1 MRPVTSRVFWLVI
14 AIVALALP
22 AHAQQIATEQNR
34 RDAFQFYRVGQ
45 EFLSGEQF
53 ERAAEQ
59 FSNAVQKDGLLTL
72 AHYGLGQSYMG
83 LRRYA
88 SAAKAYG
95 DCLEAFKALHGLQ
108 QSHRFEVERQR
119 NDEIR
124 ELRENIRSLAQAGR
138 NLRATQAEARMRD
151 LERQKTALE
160 APFQAPAE
168 VLLALGSAFFRNG
181 QREEA
186 EAEWTA
192 AIAVNPKLG
201 EAHNNL
207 AVVFMETGR
216 YREAQDA
223 IKTAEK
229 NGFKVNPQL
238 KDDLKKA
245 SANPR

>member
-1 MRPVTSRVFWLVI
+1 MGRMIRRGSWLVT
-14 AIVALALP
+14 ALLGLAVS
-22 AHAQQIATEQNR
+22 AGAQQIASEQNR
-34 RDAFQFYRVGQ
+34 REALQLYRVGQ

-53 ERAAEQ
+53 EKAAEQ
-59 FSNAVQKDGLLTL
+59 FAKAVQKDALLTL

-119 NDEIR
+119 DDEIR
-124 ELRENIRSLAQAGR
+124 ALRENIRSLTQAGQ
-138 NLRATQAEARMRD
+138 NLRATQAEARVRD

-160 APFQAPAE
+160 SAFQPPAE
-168 VLLALGSAFFRNG
+168 VLLSLGSAFFRNG
-181 QREEA
+181 QREAA

-192 AIAVNPKLG
+192 AIRVNPKLG

-207 AVVFMETGR
+207 AVVYMQTGR

-223 IKTAEK
+223 IKAAEK
-229 NGFKVNPQL
+229 NGFRVNPQL

-245 SANPR
+245 SATPR